1 MNIDEARKLK
11 AEAEEVI
18 NKTLLDFY
26 YLTGLSIDSL
36 DVTIHRHET
45 VCGSRHTTLDVKINV
60 GL

>member
-1 MNIDEARKLK
+1 MTIEEIKALK
-11 AEAEEVI
+11 EEAENSI
-18 NKTLLDFY
+18 NKTLIDFY
-26 YLTGLSIDSL
+26 YVTGLSIDSL